1 MRLGVSLGLVLLAS
15 SEANLAKEFSA
26 DGAYRDVER
35 SCRID
40 VELMCMPNMEFP
52 IMTMLSS
59 EPMLF
64 FSVSESYTPMHD
76 MDRAMDEMLNS
87 IFGLHASTSLVAQNK
102 DEEPSTSS
110 HADVEPQLSVEVK
123 ELDEVFE
130 IPKLAHE
137 LKKHTE
143 SLVSDM
149 GLRSDKYQAVARR
162 LTQTDSKPV
171 VNLPFRCRNQCLWSA
186 FQKQM
191 VSDKCSRSI
200 WMLQS
205 VHAMEAAMEA
215 ELNSRNEEFVS
226 RVMVYISAVAALAIV
241 FSRCLR
247 RSGRSAKLNA
257 KAIDAVRNN
266 PEIRRHVEL
275 YICES
280 VECQGY
286 SKGPGDK
293 QNKTTAVD
301 QDKNM
306 LPKTTIVCEG
316 VPVQIV

>member
-15 SEANLAKEFSA
+15 SEANLAKEFST

-35 SCRID
+35 SCRMD

-76 MDRAMDEMLNS
+76 LDRAMDEMLDS
-87 IFGLHASTSLVAQNK
+87 IFGLHTSTSVVSQNNY
-102 DEEPSTSS
+102 EERSTSS
-110 HADVEPQLSVEVK
+110 HADVEPQLSVQVK

-162 LTQTDSKPV
+162 LTEANSKP

-186 FQKQM
+186 FEKQM

-205 VHAMEAAMEA
+205 VHAMEA

>member
-1 MRLGVSLGLVLLAS
+1 MKLGFSLGIMLLAGAS
-15 SEANLAKEFSA
+15 SEATATRDDSNVVEGFTI

-35 SCRID
+35 SCKMD
-40 VELMCMPNMEFP
+40 VEFLCMPNMEFP
-52 IMTMLSS
+52 LMTMLSS
-59 EPMLF
+59 EPVLF
-64 FSVSESYTPMHD
+64 FSVSQSYTPMLD
-76 MDRAMDEMLNS
+76 LDRAMDEMLDS
-87 IFGLHASTSLVAQNK
+87 IFGHHTSTSLVIQNN
-102 DEEPSTSS
+102 DEESS
-110 HADVEPQLSVEVK
+110 SSN

-130 IPKLAHE
+130 IPKLADE

-143 SLVSDM
+143 SLVPDT
-149 GLRSDKYQAVARR
+149 GLRSDQYQAVARR
-162 LTQTDSKPV
+162 LTETETKPV
-171 VNLPFRCRNQCLWSA
+171 QLPFRCRNQCLRSA
-186 FQKQM
+186 FEKEM
-191 VSDKCSRSI
+191 VSDKCARSI

-205 VHAMEAAMEA
+205 IHAMEA

-226 RVMVYISAVAALAIV
+226 LVTVYITAVAALSIV
-241 FSRCLR
+241 FSRYLR
-247 RSGRSAKLNA
+247 RAGRSAKLNA
-257 KAIDAVRNN
+257 RAIDAVRNN

-286 SKGPGDK
+286 SKAAGDK